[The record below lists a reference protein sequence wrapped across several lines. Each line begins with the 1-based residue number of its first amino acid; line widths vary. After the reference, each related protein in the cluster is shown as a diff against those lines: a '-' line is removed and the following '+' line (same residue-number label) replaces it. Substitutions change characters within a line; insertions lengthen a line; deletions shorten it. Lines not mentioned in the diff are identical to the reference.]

1 MVSYPSDDTRS
12 LSHVSSTR
20 RASSVASSHASTV
33 RRHHHH
39 RGRSHAGGSSSRAPT
54 NEFPI
59 FTHTG
64 DVEIVIHTDP
74 RLRRRR
80 DNGRGTSDENG
91 QERRY
96 LLHRLILA
104 QCSGFFEASTSE
116 EWSRAQGQ
124 GQTSANLQLTVSNSR
139 DNPPRQRWRYELDW
153 GRSAD
158 ETPMLVQK
166 DPGSSL
172 FGGDAGSNHARP
184 PPTRPKPQP
193 PPSGFFRS
201 MANFSALNLSNHSR
215 SSSSTNA
222 QPDPLHP
229 SELIVQAYDSLFRI
243 FYNYPPS
250 LDAVDIAH
258 AYVES
263 KALLQL
269 ADMYDALDVVG
280 PRIDHH
286 LLRFGAKLWKQIA
299 KYPPSYLRIGYLARS
314 RAIFSEAV
322 VHVVGSW
329 PSCAQQLGYVGPYAP
344 RGNTITTP
352 QQATQLSD
360 AVWEIIEDKVDELEE
375 LKAKV
380 ESKLWRLTLTTS
392 RGERVT
398 PSNSWL
404 DWLAMSLFRQWLAEN
419 TTPPPASILK
429 DSSNGR
435 GGSRGSTSVSG
446 RSSSHH
452 RSSSSSR
459 RQQQPAPPPVSFNPA
474 GSVVSASAAAYP
486 HQSARN
492 QSSSTSRNPPPFNTG
507 RIFRLLGQ
515 GGEAY
520 LTHPELKAFLKLH
533 PENYDREKLRRFEK
547 RIDEIKNLARDV
559 VKPLMR
565 NFLSVDVLNNVN
577 ADRDGVAVGYLTCTR
592 MGDGDYPWDD

>member
-12 LSHVSSTR
+12 LSHLSSTR
-20 RASSVASSHASTV
+20 RASSVASSSNSTV
-33 RRHHHH
+33 RRHHH

-54 NEFPI
+54 NEFPV

-64 DVEIVIHTDP
+64 DVEIIIHTDP

-80 DNGRGTSDENG
+80 DGGRVTSEDGLHEK
-91 QERRY
+91 RY

-124 GQTSANLQLTVSNSR
+124 SQSTGNTQLAIYAPR
-139 DNPPRQRWRYELDW
+139 DNAPRQRWRYELDW
-153 GRSAD
+153 GRSED

-166 DPGSSL
+166 DPSSSL
-172 FGGDAGSNHARP
+172 FGGDSTSQHTRP
-184 PPTRPKPQP
+184 PVRPKPAP

-215 SSSSTNA
+215 SSSNSA

-229 SELIVQAYDSLFRI
+229 SELLVQAYDSLFRI
-243 FYNYPPS
+243 FYNFSPS
-250 LDAVDIAH
+250 LDGVDIAH
-258 AYVES
+258 AYVEC

-269 ADMYDALDVVG
+269 ADMYDALEVVG
-280 PRIDHH
+280 PRVDHH
-286 LLRFGAKLWKQIA
+286 LLRFGTKLWKQIA
-299 KYPPSYLRIGYLARS
+299 KYPPSYLRIGYLAKS

-329 PSCAQQLGYVGPYAP
+329 PSCAAQLGYIGPYAP
-344 RGNTITTP
+344 RGSASAVQP
-352 QQATQLSD
+352 QATQLSD
-360 AVWEIIEDKVDELEE
+360 AVWEIIEDKVEELEE

-380 ESKLWRLTLTTS
+380 EAKLWRLTLTTS

-398 PSNSWL
+398 PGNSWL

-419 TTPPPASILK
+419 TTPPPTSILK
-429 DSSNGR
+429 DSSNNGR
-435 GGSRGSTSVSG
+435 GSSRGSTSVSG
-446 RSSSHH
+446 RASSQH
-452 RSSSSSR
+452 RSSSSSQH
-459 RQQQPAPPPVSFNPA
+459 RQQQTAPPVSFNPT

-486 HQSARN
+486 A
-492 QSSSTSRNPPPFNTG
+492 QSSRSQPSPSSRNPPPFNTG

-520 LTHPELKAFLKLH
+520 LPHTELKAFLKLH

-547 RIDEIKNLARDV
+547 RIEEMKNLARDA

-565 NFLSVDVLNNVN
+565 NFLSVDVVN
-577 ADRDGVAVGYLTCTR
+577 SANAEREGVAVGYLTCTR
-592 MGDGDYPWDD
+592 LGDGDFPWAE